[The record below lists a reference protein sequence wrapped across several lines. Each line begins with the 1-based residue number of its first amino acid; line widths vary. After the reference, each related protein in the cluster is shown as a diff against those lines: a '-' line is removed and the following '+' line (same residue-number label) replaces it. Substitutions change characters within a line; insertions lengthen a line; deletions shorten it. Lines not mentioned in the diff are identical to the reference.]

1 MPFYPPH
8 YKVFYSAAKKK
19 NKDNKLFDSKNRNYI
34 TLHYITLFHQKA
46 YYNKFL
52 IKVQFGN

>member
-19 NKDNKLFDSKNRNYI
+19 NKDNKLFDSKNRNYMI
-34 TLHYITLFHQKA
+34 YIISPQSIL
-46 YYNKFL
+46 
-52 IKVQFGN
+52 